1 LSPGKKSDRGKVFQV
16 LVIGNDVYG
25 SSGAFEIV
33 SPYSEGFED
42 GQEFLVVGVVVQF
55 RDSEGPGVESHR
67 VDLSILR
74 NGGKNCGNSVIRCI
88 GFNDK
93 RSVGVESGKDW
104 SGCECF
110 FERIEGFTAFVI
122 EVPRS
127 GFAS

>member
-1 LSPGKKSDRGKVFQV
+1 VVSD
-16 LVIGNDVYG
+16 DVYG
-25 SSGAFEIV
+25 SSGTFEIV
-33 SPYSEGFED
+33 SPYSKGFED
-42 GQEFLVVGVVVQF
+42 GQEFLVMGVVVQF
-55 RDSEGPGVESHR
+55 RDSEGPGVESHG

-74 NGGKNCGNSVIRCI
+74 NGGKDCGNGVIGCI

-93 RSVGVESGKDW
+93 RSVGVESGKDR

-110 FERIEGFTAFVI
+110 FERIEGFTACVI